1 MRNGFNKLERRVIFA
16 AGGTAGHVEP
26 ALAVARWLRKE
37 DPTIAIIFIGTASGV
52 ENSLVPQAGF
62 ELKLITKAAFP
73 RVLNINTVL
82 WPARFL
88 QSFIQIRKIVSSSR
102 LVIGFGGYVCAP
114 TYLAAKFVGVEI
126 FAHEANA
133 KPGMANKLGARLGAT
148 TLMALDL
155 VGSAEAGSLA
165 SSQVV
170 GTPLRSE
177 ITHLARLTPS
187 ERVAA
192 RGAALTALGLDPA
205 RATLLVF
212 GGSLGSAKFN
222 AVIEDGIDAIL
233 ATGVQ
238 VIHALGSKNAQPI
251 SRTGYLPLPY
261 ISDMAQAYAA
271 ADCVISRSGAVSVT
285 ETGVLG
291 LYAIYVPL
299 DIGNGEQ
306 RLNAQVVVNQGGGTI
321 VANSEFSTEL
331 LLRSLPEWLAAA
343 RAYRESG
350 RKVDFPLDAAMR
362 IGVKILAALRLS
374 EKRSGGRRG

>member
-1 MRNGFNKLERRVIFA
+1 MRKGFNKLERRVIFA

-88 QSFIQIRKIVSSSR
+88 QSFIQIRKIVSGSR

-114 TYLAAKFVGVEI
+114 TYLAAKLVGVEI

-155 VGSAEAGSLA
+155 AGSAEAGSLA
-165 SSQVV
+165 NSQVV

-222 AVIEDGIDAIL
+222 AVIEGGIDAIL

-238 VIHALGSKNAQPI
+238 VIHALGSKNAQPV
-251 SRTGYLPLPY
+251 SRQGYLPLPY
-261 ISDMAQAYAA
+261 ISDMAEAYAA

-331 LLRSLPEWLAAA
+331 LLRSLPEWLRAA

-374 EKRSGGRRG
+374 EKRSGRRG